1 MSNPMKNVP
10 SQAKMNR
17 RLVLRGAGG
26 LMLGL
31 PLLEAFMP
39 REAAAQDAMRSPF
52 VIIVVNDNGVVQA
65 GVTLGGGGEPERFW
79 PTATGILTKESLLA
93 DKPTRAMGELSDY
106 ADRLLVIRGINLP
119 YGSTGCSH
127 SAADAQILTSAKM
140 SGSSTNCL
148 ARGLSVDTAIANAM
162 NPAGRG
168 PLALH
173 AGMFAPG
180 GTGFDIPGYVS
191 YIAPEQP
198 RAYIDSPLKAYEA
211 IIGVVGTGGGNAEE
225 AEAQRL
231 RSLRSKSINDLLR
244 PQIEALLGR
253 TDLSA
258 NDRLRLEQHFTAIRD
273 IEAAIPMTDLRVSE
287 EEIDQMESIDPRPY
301 DQSHYEAR
309 IKLNM
314 RLMAFSAAADYTK
327 AAVLKI
333 GDRIDD
339 HVFNM
344 NGQSFKFHD
353 ASHRTMNNA
362 IDLHH
367 ACDRLFAN
375 HYKYLLDLLTSYTT
389 PTGTLLDQ
397 GVAVWT
403 NQCATGAH
411 SFSNVP
417 WILAGSANGFFKQGQ
432 FIQVGTGEMPGGRQD
447 GVAGDPSVSGVNK
460 MLNTLLTAAGV
471 TKTGGAPTDD
481 FGDVSLPKGIFS
493 ELLAV

>member
-1 MSNPMKNVP
+1 
-10 SQAKMNR
+10 
-17 RLVLRGAGG
+17 
-26 LMLGL
+26 
-31 PLLEAFMP
+31 
-39 REAAAQDAMRSPF
+39 
-52 VIIVVNDNGVVQA
+52 
-65 GVTLGGGGEPERFW
+65 
-79 PTATGILTKESLLA
+79 
-93 DKPTRAMGELSDY
+93 
-106 ADRLLVIRGINLP
+106 
-119 YGSTGCSH
+119 
-127 SAADAQILTSAKM
+127 
-140 SGSSTNCL
+140 
-148 ARGLSVDTAIANAM
+148 
-162 NPAGRG
+162 
-168 PLALH
+168 
-173 AGMFAPG
+173 
-180 GTGFDIPGYVS
+180 
-191 YIAPEQP
+191 
-198 RAYIDSPLKAYEA
+198 
-211 IIGVVGTGGGNAEE
+211 
-225 AEAQRL
+225 
-231 RSLRSKSINDLLR
+231 LR
-244 PQIEALLGR
+244 PQIRDLLAR

-258 NDRLRLEQHFTAIRD
+258 SDRLRLDQHFTAIRD

-287 EEIDQMESIDPRPY
+287 EEIRQMEQIDPRPY
-301 DQSHYEAR
+301 DQTSYETR

-417 WILAGSANGFFKQGQ
+417 WILAGTANGALKKGQ
-432 FIQVGTGEMPGGRQD
+432 FLQVGTGQMPGGSQD
-447 GVAGDPSVSGVNK
+447 GRAGDPSVSGVNK

-471 TKTGGAPTDD
+471 TKAGGAPTDD

-493 ELLAV
+493 ELLV